1 MPDQNWDEI
10 EGIFLEAA
18 DLPPDMQ
25 RAYLDKVCGH
35 NPEVRHC
42 VERMLHA
49 DTEGGSAIA
58 LAVQNAAAE
67 MLLKDDGI
75 LPTQLGP
82 YRILELIG
90 HGGMGTVYL
99 AERADDHFK
108 KLVAIKVVKAGMDS
122 SEVLDRFRHER
133 QILAGLEHP
142 YIARLIDGGTTADG
156 RPFFVMERV
165 EGQAIDAY
173 CRDHKLDVTS
183 ILRLFLRVCEGISYA
198 HRALVVHRD
207 LKPGNILVDRD
218 GVPKLLDFGVAK
230 LLRSD
235 GVGAATMTSL
245 GAGPLT
251 PEYASPEQVRGLPIT
266 TATDVYALGA
276 ILFELLT
283 GKRAQKI
290 DTLTPRE
297 IDRVVCETEPP
308 LASVVCRETGRS
320 ARLASDLDNIIAM
333 AMRKESARRY
343 SSVEQFAGD
352 ISRYLAGR
360 PVIARADSLPY
371 RTGKFLR
378 RNRLAISAAT
388 IVVVSLVSGI
398 AVAIQQARRAEAA
411 RQVADVQ
418 RQAAEAE
425 RQIADQERTRAESSA
440 KSANQERD
448 RSKRRLAQMVDL
460 ANRSLY
466 DVHSAIEPLPGAIE
480 ARRKIVATTLD
491 FLRRLAADA
500 GGDDELR
507 LVLSEAYVK
516 VGDVQGYPLRPN
528 LGDVQGALASYKNAL
543 ALLQG
548 LLAKDRDNLEY
559 RLLRLQAEDGRLA
572 VLAWKDKQRPVIEA
586 LGNLLPEARRIA
598 LRCPRDQRCLMAE
611 VRIESALMEHLAG
624 FDTQAS
630 LDHATRVVDLL
641 EHAVRILPPGDEL
654 QSELADAY
662 SQKAK
667 ALNTRIRQRE
677 AMEAYRRA
685 IEIREALLR
694 STPNN
699 VLLRRSLMI
708 TYGNMGGNLGSPLY
722 PNLGDTAGAEA
733 AYGKALAI
741 ARELAAAD
749 PNNKLALSDLAN
761 ALRLY
766 ATLDLPKEKYPQS
779 LEKLQEAESIFK
791 RLLADDPGSL
801 SKLTWLMSTQTY
813 AGRRLQELGDTEK
826 AVAYYRESLRAVDQ
840 LLARNSSLNL
850 LSQAM
855 SAEKPLAEL
864 LCQQGRCEEA
874 LSVGR
879 AGIARIDAVVAS
891 ESERAR
897 LSGFRAG
904 ANAILADVHAAMGNW
919 PECRDAAKR
928 ALSEWQVSGPR
939 YGGYDAP
946 RVESLLH
953 DAEAHLR

>member
-1 MPDQNWDEI
+1 MPDQQWDEI
-10 EGIFLEAA
+10 ESIFLEAA
-18 DLPPDMQ
+18 DLSPELQ
-25 RAYLDKVCGH
+25 KAYLDKVCDH
-35 NPEVRHC
+35 NPEVRRC

-49 DTEGGSAIA
+49 DTEGGRSIA
-58 LAVQNAAAE
+58 LAVQSAAAE
-67 MLLKDDGI
+67 VLRVDDGT
-75 LPTQLGP
+75 LPTHLGP

-99 AERADDHFK
+99 AERADDQFRK
-108 KLVAIKVVKAGMDS
+108 FVAIKVVKAGMDS
-122 SEVLDRFRHER
+122 NEVLDRFRHER

-142 YIARLIDGGTTADG
+142 YIARLIDGGTTADQ

-165 EGQAIDAY
+165 EGQPIDSY
-173 CRDHKLDVTS
+173 CREQKLDVPS
-183 ILRLFLRVCEGISYA
+183 ILRLFLRVCEGVSCA

-207 LKPGNILVDRD
+207 LKPGNILVDRA

-235 GVGAATMTSL
+235 GAGAATMTSL

-266 TATDVYALGA
+266 TGTDVYALGA

-283 GKRAQKI
+283 GKRAQRI
-290 DTLTPRE
+290 ATLTPRE

-308 LASVVCRETGRS
+308 LASVVCRETGRG
-320 ARLASDLDNIIAM
+320 ARLASDLDNIIAK

-343 SSVEQFAGD
+343 SSVEQFADD

-360 PVIARADSLPY
+360 PVIARANSLSY

-378 RNRLAISAAT
+378 RNRIAIFAAAV
-388 IVVVSLVSGI
+388 VVVSLVSGI
-398 AVAIQQARRAEAA
+398 AVALQQARRAEAA
-411 RQVADVQ
+411 RHIADVQ
-418 RQAAEAE
+418 RQAAESA
-425 RQIADQERTRAESSA
+425 RQVADQERARAESSVEI
-440 KSANQERD
+440 ANQERD

-466 DVHSAIEPLPGAIE
+466 DVHSAIESLPGAIE
-480 ARRKIVATTLD
+480 ARRKIVATTLE
-491 FLRRLAADA
+491 FLRRLATD
-500 GGDDELR
+500 GGADDELR

-516 VGDVQGYPLRPN
+516 VGDVQGYPFRPN
-528 LGDVQGALASYKNAL
+528 LGDMQGALASYKNAL

-559 RLLRLQAEDGRLA
+559 RLVRLQAEDGRLA
-572 VLAWKDKQRPVIEA
+572 VLAWSDKQRPVIEA
-586 LGNLLPEARRIA
+586 LRNLLPEAQRIA
-598 LRCPRDQRCLMAE
+598 RSCPRDQRCLMAE
-611 VRIESALMEHLAG
+611 VRIESALMEDLAG

-630 LDHATRVVDLL
+630 LDHAIRVVELL
-641 EHAVRILPPGDEL
+641 EHAIRILPRSDEL
-654 QSELADAY
+654 QYELAGAY

-667 ALNTRIRQRE
+667 ALNTRIRQHE
-677 AMEAYRRA
+677 AVEAYRRS
-685 IEIREALLR
+685 IDIHEALLR

-722 PNLGDTAGAEA
+722 PNLGDTSGAAA
-733 AYGKALAI
+733 AYGKTLAI

-749 PNNKLALSDLAN
+749 PNNKRAQFDLAN

-766 ATLDLPKEKYPQS
+766 GTLDFPKEEYPQA
-779 LEKLQEAESIFK
+779 LAKLLEAESILK
-791 RLLADDPGSL
+791 RLLAGDPGSL
-801 SKLTWLMSTQTY
+801 STLTSLMSTQTF
-813 AGRRLQELGDTEK
+813 AGRRLQDLGDNDK

-855 SAEKPLAEL
+855 TAAKPLAEL
-864 LCQQGRCEEA
+864 LCRQDRCEEA
-874 LSVGR
+874 LSVAR
-879 AGIARIDAVVAS
+879 AAIERVDSIVAP

-897 LSGFRAG
+897 LFGFRAG
-904 ANAILADVHAAMGNW
+904 ANTILADVHAAMGNW
-919 PECRDAAKR
+919 ADCRDAAR
-928 ALSEWQVSGPR
+928 NALSAWQISGPR
-939 YGGYDAP
+939 FGHFEGP
-946 RVESLLH
+946 RVESLLR